1 MIMRFRGGG
10 VGHTSTRAAMNAF
23 KADRDVLDMKSGQ
36 NPGALTA
43 PEPFNVEDR
52 DDEDM
57 ADIVEDMADRVEDMA
72 EDIVENTAE
81 DIVEDT
87 AEVMAE
93 NMAEVM
99 AEVMAEDFLVEA
111 EAEIDDEGDLSDSE
125 LVDYGYELG
134 DSDSEEDGAGDEED
148 DDERGEEDDT
158 TIEELDELGY
168 ADY

>member
-1 MIMRFRGGG
+1 MRFRGGG
-10 VGHTSTRAAMNAF
+10 VGHTSTRAATNVF

-36 NPGALTA
+36 NTGALTD
-43 PEPFNVEDR
+43 PEPFNVEER

-57 ADIVEDMADRVEDMA
+57 AEIVEDMA
-72 EDIVENTAE
+72 EDIVENMAE
-81 DIVEDT
+81 D
-87 AEVMAE
+87 MAE
-93 NMAEVM
+93 NMAEDM

-148 DDERGEEDDT
+148 DDVRGEEDDA
-158 TIEELDELGY
+158 IRDELDELGY

>member
-10 VGHTSTRAAMNAF
+10 VGHTSTRAATNVF

-36 NPGALTA
+36 NTGALTDPG
-43 PEPFNVEDR
+43 PEPFNVEER
-52 DDEDM
+52 DD
-57 ADIVEDMADRVEDMA
+57 EDMA
-72 EDIVENTAE
+72 EDIVEDMAEVIAENMVE
-81 DIVEDT
+81 DIAENMVEDI
-87 AEVMAE
+87 AE
-93 NMAEVM
+93 NMAEG
-99 AEVMAEDFLVEA
+99 MAEDFLVDA

-148 DDERGEEDDT
+148 DDVRGEEDDA
-158 TIEELDELGY
+158 IRDELDELGY